1 MARLTTEQIVD
12 RSKALLADANNVLKA
27 SGCKLRIE
35 VKGSSLVLRG
45 VLPPRTS
52 DRSEPYRQRLSLGMK
67 LSPAAI
73 TQAQSLAQRIS
84 FDVDMGRFDWA
95 NYSDGDTASNDKT
108 CEQWIKDFAADH
120 LDSIKPNTWI
130 RSYLYYFDK
139 LPQDEILTD
148 NLLTKTYSTIPNSKK
163 RSKQLCAMAY
173 QKLAKFAGIELN
185 LTKVRK
191 AKSDLSKR
199 NIPSDDEIV
208 DFYSKIPNLQWQYAY
223 GLLATYGFRPHELSF
238 LDLKEF
244 PVIRVTEG
252 KTGERRVYPIPA
264 EWVDV
269 FNLSKGVLPD
279 VTYFGNVTSMQ
290 FKRYDCPFT
299 PYDLRHAYAIR
310 GTITKKIQT
319 PIMARLMGHSTTV
332 HLNTYNAWIKDS
344 QVDSEMMVLTQS
356 LSPTPQPALTII
368 ATPLME

>member
-1 MARLTTEQIVD
+1 MAKLTAEQIID
-12 RSKALLADANNVLKA
+12 RSKTLLADANNVLKA

-45 VLPPRTS
+45 ILPPRTS
-52 DRSEPYRQRLSLGMK
+52 DRLEPYRQRLSLGMK

-73 TQAQSLAQRIS
+73 TQAQSLAQKIS

-95 NYSDGDTASNDKT
+95 NYSEDADGDTKT
-108 CEQWIKDFAADH
+108 CEQWIKTFADTH
-120 LDSIKPNTWI
+120 VESIKPNTWLK
-130 RSYLYYFDK
+130 SYLYYFNK
-139 LPQDEILTD
+139 LPQNEILTD
-148 NLLTKTYSTIPNSKK
+148 DLLVKTYDAIANSKK

-173 QKLAKFAGIELN
+173 LKLAKFAEIDLS

-199 NIPSDDEIV
+199 DIPSDETII
-208 DFYSKIPNLQWQYAY
+208 DFYNKIPNQQWQYAY
-223 GLLATYGFRPHELSF
+223 GLLATYGLRPHELNF

-244 PVIRVTEG
+244 PVIRITEG

-264 EWVDV
+264 EWVDI
-269 FNLSKGVLPD
+269 FNLKNCILPD
-279 VTYFGNVTSMQ
+279 VAKFGEIASRQ
-290 FKRYDCPFT
+290 FMRYDCPFT

-310 GTITKKIQT
+310 GTIAKKIQT
-319 PIMARLMGHSTTV
+319 PIMARLMGHSTSI

-344 QVDSEMMVLTQS
+344 QVDEEMRS
-356 LSPTPQPALTII
+356 L
-368 ATPLME
+368 E